1 MVRYISKR
9 VGYMVLT
16 LWVIV
21 TITFFLMNSMPGNPI
36 TSQVKQL
43 PPQVRQSL
51 MAEYGLDKPV
61 SERYVMYVK
70 NLLKGNMGDSFVT
83 PGISANKYIHDRFP
97 NSARI
102 GLQAVF
108 VGLAI
113 GLTLGIIAGFKRNTG
128 VDYFVIFIAI
138 LGVSI
143 PSFVVAALLQKGL
156 GGKAG
161 LPIAGWYNQGDAF
174 FNTIKFTIL
183 PTMALSFSSI
193 ATYARYMKT
202 SVLDVISQDYITT
215 AQAKGVSKV
224 SIAWKHI
231 IRNAILPI
239 ITILGPQIASII
251 TGSFVIERIFAIPGL
266 GNAMIDSI
274 SAKDYNMIMG
284 FTIFYSFLYIV
295 SLLVVDILYT
305 LIDPRIRLS
314 GSKK

>member
-1 MVRYISKR
+1 
-9 VGYMVLT
+9 
-16 LWVIV
+16 
-21 TITFFLMNSMPGNPI
+21 MPGNPI

-43 PPQVRQSL
+43 PAQVKENL

-161 LPIAGWYNQGDAF
+161 LPIAGWYSQGDGF
-174 FNTIKFTIL
+174 LNTIKFTIL

-202 SVLDVISQDYITT
+202 SVLDVISQDYIIT

-239 ITILGPQIASII
+239 VTILGPQIASII

>member
-1 MVRYISKR
+1 MLLATAKI
-9 VGYMVLT
+9 L
-16 LWVIV
+16 
-21 TITFFLMNSMPGNPI
+21 
-36 TSQVKQL
+36 
-43 PPQVRQSL
+43 
-51 MAEYGLDKPV
+51 
-61 SERYVMYVK
+61 SENK

-161 LPIAGWYNQGDAF
+161 LPIAGWYSQGDGF
-174 FNTIKFTIL
+174 LNTIKFTIL

-202 SVLDVISQDYITT
+202 SVLDVISQDYIIT

-231 IRNAILPI
+231 IRNAILPKQKSSY
-239 ITILGPQIASII
+239 ILH
-251 TGSFVIERIFAIPGL
+251 R
-266 GNAMIDSI
+266 
-274 SAKDYNMIMG
+274 
-284 FTIFYSFLYIV
+284 
-295 SLLVVDILYT
+295 
-305 LIDPRIRLS
+305 
-314 GSKK
+314 

>member
-9 VGYMVLT
+9 LGYMVLT
-16 LWVIV
+16 LWVVV
-21 TITFFLMNSMPGNPI
+21 TVTFFLMNSMPGNPI
-36 TSQVKQL
+36 TSQAKKL
-43 PPQVRQSL
+43 PAQVRQTL
-51 MAEYGLDKPV
+51 MAQYGLDKPV
-61 SERYVMYVK
+61 SERYVMYIK
-70 NLLKGNMGDSFVT
+70 NLAKGNMGDSFVS

-108 VGLAI
+108 VGLTI
-113 GLTLGIIAGFKRNTG
+113 GLVLGIIAGFKRNTWI
-128 VDYFVIFIAI
+128 DYFVIFIAI
-138 LGVSI
+138 VGVSV
-143 PSFVVAALLQKGL
+143 PSFVIAALLQKGL

-161 LPIAGWYNQGDAF
+161 LPIAGWYSKGDGVL
-174 FNTIKFTIL
+174 NTLKFTIL
-183 PTMALSFSSI
+183 PTIALCFSSI

-274 SAKDYNMIMG
+274 STKDYNMIMG
-284 FTIFYSFLYIV
+284 FTIFYAFLYIV

-305 LIDPRIRLS
+305 FIDPRIRLS
-314 GSKK
+314 GGKK

>member
-9 VGYMVLT
+9 LGYMVLT

-43 PPQVRQSL
+43 PAQVKENL

-70 NLLKGNMGDSFVT
+70 NL
-83 PGISANKYIHDRFP
+83 SANKYIHDRFP

-161 LPIAGWYNQGDAF
+161 LPIAGWYSQGDGF
-174 FNTIKFTIL
+174 LNTIKFTIL

-202 SVLDVISQDYITT
+202 SVLDVISQDYIIT

-239 ITILGPQIASII
+239 VTILGPQIASII

>member
-9 VGYMVLT
+9 LGYMVLT

-43 PPQVRQSL
+43 PPQVRESL

-161 LPIAGWYNQGDAF
+161 LPIAGWYSQGDGF
-174 FNTIKFTIL
+174 LNTIKFTIL

-202 SVLDVISQDYITT
+202 SVLDVISQDYIIT

-239 ITILGPQIASII
+239 VTILGPQIASII

>member
-1 MVRYISKR
+1 MVKYISKR
-9 VGYMVLT
+9 IGYMVLT
-16 LWVIV
+16 LWVV
-21 TITFFLMNSMPGNPI
+21 ATVTFFLMNSMPGNPI
-36 TSQVKQL
+36 TSQAKRL
-43 PPQVRQSL
+43 PAQVQQSL
-51 MAEYGLDKPV
+51 MAEYGLDKPI
-61 SERYVMYVK
+61 SQRYVVYIK
-70 NLLKGNMGDSFVT
+70 NLVKGKMGDSFVT
-83 PGISANKYIHDRFP
+83 PGISANKYISERFP

-108 VGLAI
+108 FGLMI
-113 GLTLGIIAGFKRNTG
+113 GLILGITAGFKRNTW

-138 LGVSI
+138 LGVSV
-143 PSFVVAALLQKGL
+143 PSFVIAALLQKGL

-161 LPIAGWYNQGDAF
+161 LPIAGWYSKGDGLL
-174 FNTIKFTIL
+174 NTLKFTIL
-183 PTMALSFSSI
+183 PTIALSFSSI

-202 SVLDVISQDYITT
+202 SVLDVINQDYITT

-224 SIAWKHI
+224 AIAWKHV

-266 GNAMIDSI
+266 GSAMIDSI
-274 SAKDYNMIMG
+274 ATKDYNMIMG

-295 SLLVVDILYT
+295 ALLIVDILYT

-314 GSKK
+314 GGKK